1 MMVLP
6 WRNADL
12 SRTHVSFNLK
22 LSKDGLSKIAMSKI
36 ISSKFISSA
45 ANAYET
51 HSESAWFFL
60 VSRPLWGLL
69 KTTQQG
75 LWAVVAGGGRLSV
88 GGNKTHTVGL
98 QPVVASQKNLQQ
110 FGHILFFRG
119 DECFPFF
126 WDPWPKSIVPRIT
139 RFRETS
145 LDLGMPIWNRP
156 VRVIIGCSKFLPGG
170 TSRSGGSSSWELWHR
185 T

>member
-1 MMVLP
+1 MVLP

-51 HSESAWFFL
+51 HSERAWFFL

-98 QPVVASQKNLQQ
+98 QPVVASEKTPTVWAHPIFSGWWVLSIFLGPMTQIHCATHYSVPGNIT
-110 FGHILFFRG
+110 G
-119 DECFPFF
+119 P
-126 WDPWPKSIVPRIT
+126 WDAYLEP
-139 RFRETS
+139 TS
-145 LDLGMPIWNRP
+145 
-156 VRVIIGCSKFLPGG
+156 
-170 TSRSGGSSSWELWHR
+170 
-185 T
+185 